1 MGGRGENYILNLR
14 IFEDEFPVSGPV
26 SMNTTAVYSIPSTRP
41 SANSRIMQSSPVFL
55 IVLEWFMDWLSSD
68 LIIIVYEMF

>member
-41 SANSRIMQSSPVFL
+41 SANPCIMQSSPVFL

-68 LIIIVYEMF
+68 LIIIV

>member
-14 IFEDEFPVSGPV
+14 IFEEEFPVSGPE

-41 SANSRIMQSSPVFL
+41 SVNSCIMQSSPLFL
-55 IVLEWFMDWLSSD
+55 VSLERCIDCLSSD
-68 LIIIVYEMF
+68 VIVIVYEMF